1 MNTGRRVCPVP
12 SALVLSCIQRSAAEP
27 CGFPLQ
33 GRRRAAEAARLER
46 MIAQRRAAREAAW
59 TAFRG
64 PRIPLH
70 QLLAAA
76 LGCAVPPLPDP
87 SALPKRPPSAS
98 AISGSPPRVVFR
110 LTLEASS
117 YAAVM

>member
-1 MNTGRRVCPVP
+1 MV
-12 SALVLSCIQRSAAEP
+12 SALVISYMQRGASVSRLTYAP
-27 CGFPLQ
+27 Q
-33 GRRRAAEAARLER
+33 GRRRAAETARLER
-46 MIAQRRAAREAAW
+46 IITQRRAAREAAW
-59 TAFRG
+59 TAFRV

-98 AISGSPPRVVFR
+98 AIPGSPPRVVFL
-110 LTLEASS
+110 LTLQSLVERCSHAGTGE
-117 YAAVM
+117 